1 MSKLFLSVKV
11 KAKMLGQNKKEDI
24 VKEDTPKDDIAN
36 ELYLKE
42 PDDIQK
48 TLGDGFGLE
57 EEKIEEP
64 IDDMEERESDA
75 EKVEDDDLP
84 DDEFFDAHPIKTGK
98 SWDVG
103 QDSPKDLEEE
113 NPDEVIGDFFDKPM
127 MAQKAQMKV
136 KRKLA
141 KLKKI
146 H

>member
-1 MSKLFLSVKV
+1 
-11 KAKMLGQNKKEDI
+11 MLGQNKKEDI
-24 VKEDTPKDDIAN
+24 VKEDTPKDDIA
-36 ELYLKE
+36 KE

-48 TLGDGFGLE
+48 TLEDDFGLE
-57 EEKIEEP
+57 EESEEP

-84 DDEFFDAHPIKTGK
+84 DDEFFDAQQIKTAK
-98 SWDVG
+98 SWDVE
-103 QDSPKDLEEE
+103 QEAPKDLEEE

-141 KLKKI
+141 KLKKN
-146 H
+146 HEV

>member
-1 MSKLFLSVKV
+1 M

-24 VKEDTPKDDIAN
+24 VKDDTHKDDIVN
-36 ELYLKE
+36 GLYLKE

-48 TLGDGFGLE
+48 TLEDGFGLE
-57 EEKIEEP
+57 EESEEP
-64 IDDMEERESDA
+64 IDDMEECESDA

-84 DDEFFDAHPIKTGK
+84 DDEFFDAQPIKTGK
-98 SWDVG
+98 SLEMG
-103 QDSPKDLEEE
+103 QDSPKDLDEE

-141 KLKKI
+141 KLKKN

>member
-1 MSKLFLSVKV
+1 
-11 KAKMLGQNKKEDI
+11 MLGQNKNEDI

-48 TLGDGFGLE
+48 THEDGFGIE

-64 IDDMEERESDA
+64 IDDIEERESDA

-98 SWDVG
+98 SWDVE

>member
-48 TLGDGFGLE
+48 TLEDDFGVE
-57 EEKIEEP
+57 EESEEP

-103 QDSPKDLEEE
+103 QEAPKDLEEE

>member
-42 PDDIQK
+42 PADIQK
-48 TLGDGFGLE
+48 TLEDDFGVE
-57 EEKIEEP
+57 EGSEEP
-64 IDDMEERESDA
+64 IDDIEERESDA

-103 QDSPKDLEEE
+103 QEAPKDLEEE